1 MVNNPAYNL
10 PVDQIRAAMFGH
22 AIADAMGVPVE
33 FLDRNDLKKKPVTDY
48 RGYGS
53 HPVPAGTWS
62 DDTSMAIATL
72 DSLARGLDYSDMM
85 QRFCDWKQKAKYT
98 ATDVVYDMGI
108 TTTHALSRFIKGT
121 PALECGCCD
130 EYDNGNGSLMRI
142 IPAALYCKYKMPF
155 SSLEDHM
162 DVIHNTSRLTH
173 SHPRSLIGCGI
184 YALILMKLLTWRN
197 KYAICLGLKK
207 AYAYYR
213 NLPEYQ
219 NELAHYLRVF
229 HMYDVQPEEDEIKSS
244 GYVVSTLEAA
254 LWCILTT
261 ESYSECILKA
271 VNLGSDTD
279 TVAAVAGGLAGVL
292 YGIEGIPGKWQQGL
306 IRHDV
311 IDDLC
316 KAFAEGTA
324 KAASADEPE
333 KLIVQTPAHR
343 MIDIH
348 SHMLFG
354 IDDGTRGIEMSLEM
368 LRSAF
373 QQGVTD
379 VFCTSHSHGA
389 LDKYQKNFQL
399 LQDRVVMENIP
410 ITLHHGCEI
419 YCYYSKSHLKT
430 TIAGVNGGTYPT
442 LADSPYILIEFD
454 PYEDVDS
461 IEACVRFIQ
470 AQAPVHKIVIA
481 HIERCMNLCV
491 AWNTIETLRNLG
503 CAFQINAYSLQEE
516 SKDAIKSFARKLLAK
531 GYVTF
536 LGSDAHR
543 PDHRPPAVE
552 KGIEYV
558 YANCDKDYADAVC
571 YRNAE
576 TILLTPDI

>member
-1 MVNNPAYNL
+1 MKKYFPI
-10 PVDQIRAAMFGH
+10 DQIHAAMYGH

-48 RGYGS
+48 QGYGS

-62 DDTSMAIATL
+62 DDASMAIATL
-72 DSLARGLDYSDMM
+72 DSLSRGLDYSDMM

-98 ATDVVYDMGI
+98 ATDEVFDMGI
-108 TTTHALSRFIKGT
+108 TTNHALSRFIKGT

-155 SSLEDHM
+155 ASLEDHM
-162 DVIHNTSRLTH
+162 DVIHNTSKLTH
-173 SHPRSLIGCGI
+173 SHPRSLVGCGI
-184 YALILMKLLTWRN
+184 YALILMELLTWRN
-197 KYAICLGLKK
+197 KYAIRLGLKK
-207 AYAYYR
+207 AKAYYR
-213 NLPEYQ
+213 TLPEYQ
-219 NELAHYLRVF
+219 TELAHYSRVF
-229 HMYDVQPEEDEIKSS
+229 HMYYVLPEEDEIKSS

-292 YGIEGIPGKWQQGL
+292 YGMEGIPEKWQQGL

-311 IDDLC
+311 LDDLC
-316 KAFAEGTA
+316 KAFAEGAA
-324 KAASADEPE
+324 KATPADEPK
-333 KLIVQTPAHR
+333 KLIVPPPAHR

-368 LRSAF
+368 LRSAYK
-373 QQGVTD
+373 QGVTD
-379 VFCTSHSHGA
+379 VFCTSHSHGS

-399 LQDRVVMENIP
+399 LKERVEMENIP
-410 ITLHHGCEI
+410 ITLHRGCEI
-419 YCYYSKSHLKT
+419 YCSYSKGYLQDIIDSVH
-430 TIAGVNGGTYPT
+430 AGTYPT

-454 PYEDVDS
+454 PYEDADS

-470 AQAPVHKIVIA
+470 AQAPAYKLVIA
-481 HIERCMNLCV
+481 HIERCKPLRI
-491 AWNTIETLRNLG
+491 AWNTIEKLCSLG
-503 CAFQINAYSLQEE
+503 CFFQINAYSLQEE
-516 SKDAIKSFARKLLAK
+516 SSDAIKSFARKLLAK

-552 KGIEYV
+552 NGIKYV
-558 YANCDKDYADAVC
+558 YANCTKEYAEAVC
-571 YRNAE
+571 YKNAE
-576 TILLTPDI
+576 TLLVNQYRK